1 MHLRSK
7 RVTAIALAAGLA
19 VLSVAPGAVAQDAPL
34 AEGKSV
40 VVLMPSTT
48 NNYLAEWVRGAND
61 EAARQGISLT
71 IIENNF
77 DQAEQN
83 VQAQQQIAAGTPPDL
98 YGWWPA
104 DNNAGVA
111 TLQALA
117 ATGVPVIQVNQFPA
131 SAAEG
136 SWVAYAGVND
146 VLNGRVA
153 GELLVQARDAL
164 VEAGT
169 LELTSEG
176 GNVIV
181 VKFIAGYAAA
191 DDRMIGFHEV
201 ADPAGIVV
209 LAEES
214 AGFDAQTGYAAS
226 QGLITANR
234 EAGID
239 LVYAQNDPL
248 AIGAIQALEEAG
260 FQPGV
265 DVAVVGGNCHGQL
278 GALESGKQFGTGLQA
293 PFLEGLF
300 SVNVMAR
307 YLANPTVADGEYNAP
322 ADPDALPEFPE
333 QISVANFIPNPAILS
348 TDIDATSLWGYSMR
362 DLCSGF

>member
-1 MHLRSK
+1 MDFRLRRSIALG
-7 RVTAIALAAGLA
+7 VAALASLALAA
-19 VLSVAPGAVAQDAPL
+19 PGVAQSPPI
-34 AEGKSV
+34 AEGKRITI
-40 VVLMPSTT
+40 LMPSST
-48 NNYLAEWVRGAND
+48 NNYLAEWIRGANE
-61 EAARQGISLT
+61 EAARQGIELR
-71 IIENNF
+71 IVENNF

-83 VQAQQQIAAGTPPDL
+83 VQAQQEIAAGTPPDL

-131 SAAEG
+131 AGAEG
-136 SWVAYAGVND
+136 SWIAYAGVND
-146 VLNGRVA
+146 VLNGRTA
-153 GELLVQARDAL
+153 GELLIQARDAL
-164 VEAGT
+164 VDAGT
-169 LELTSEG
+169 LELNSEG
-176 GNVIV
+176 GNAIV
-181 VKFIAGYAAA
+181 TKFIAGYAAA
-191 DDRMIGFHEV
+191 DDRMTGFHEV
-201 ADPAGIVV
+201 ADPAGITI

-214 AGFDAQTGYAAS
+214 AGFDAQTGYTAA

-234 EAGID
+234 DAGID

-278 GALESGKQFGTGLQA
+278 GALEDGKQFGTGLQA

-307 YLANPTVADGEYNAP
+307 YLANPTVAEGEYNAP
-322 ADPDALPEFPE
+322 ADADALPAFPD
-333 QISVANFIPNPAILS
+333 QISSANFIPNPAILA
-348 TDIDATSLWGYSMR
+348 TDIDETKLWGYTMR
-362 DLCSGF
+362 ELCSGF